1 MSRISFNIYR
11 RGEWIDWPWMIIVGL
26 VIVTWGSILVN
37 NFKLSKTESFRI
49 TVPGLDT
56 KELSVLESLTR
67 CLGKLG
73 KLPRKTG
80 HPRVK

>member
-1 MSRISFNIYR
+1 MDRLAM
-11 RGEWIDWPWMIIVGL
+11 DDHCWPGDSYMG
-26 VIVTWGSILVN
+26 VN
-37 NFKLSKTESFRI
+37 FSKYFKLSKIESFRI

-56 KELSVLESLTR
+56 KERSVLESLTR